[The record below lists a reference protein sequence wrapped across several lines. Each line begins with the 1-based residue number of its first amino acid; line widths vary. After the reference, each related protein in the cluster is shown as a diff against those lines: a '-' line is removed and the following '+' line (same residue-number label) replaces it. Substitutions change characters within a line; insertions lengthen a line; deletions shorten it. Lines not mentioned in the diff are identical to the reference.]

1 MTVTRETALATDE
14 ERQAFIATLPTR
26 LIDVLRRRVKETPSL
41 PAIYSGERTY
51 TYSDLEAG
59 VDAIIPVLRDAGVQA
74 GDRVLLMME
83 NGFAGI
89 CCLYATLALDAWAVL
104 ANARLTTR
112 ERDVMID
119 RAQPRIVVCAAGPSP
134 ERHDLAL
141 SGSMRHEGS
150 AFGVIAVSPP
160 DQTVLPE
167 QVPERQD
174 EQVAVMVFT
183 SGTTGVPKAAMLGHK
198 SLIYQSAIVSD
209 RRGFSPGD
217 CPYLVAPIVHV
228 LGLAGIFLPV
238 VYGGGAVQ
246 LATRFDAD
254 FVIEGLRRHRLTH
267 LYGAPPMISM
277 LVDRAR
283 QEGEALDVGS
293 LKEMFGGGALVD
305 RELCDRVEQTFGMKL
320 SIGYAATECTPIA
333 ASTPAMPANP
343 GAVGFPFDGMD
354 VRVVGPDGKPLPAGE
369 TGEIQCH
376 GPNIMLGYYRD
387 AEATAAAIDEDGWL
401 SMGDLGFFDE
411 DGQIHLVGRL
421 KDMIVRSGF
430 NVYPAEVEGVL
441 NTYPDVLQSA
451 VVGRSVPGNEEVVAF
466 VEAISGAEI
475 DVDALAA
482 YAAERLAP
490 YKKPARIE
498 VLEKLPVGATGKLLK
513 LDLRD
518 MAAGLGTD

>member
-1 MTVTRETALATDE
+1 MTVTRETALATEE

-26 LIDVLRRRVKETPSL
+26 LIDVLRRRVEQSPDA
-41 PAIYSGERTY
+41 PVIYSGPDTHTY
-51 TYSDLEAG
+51 AELGTG
-59 VDAIIPVLRDAGVQA
+59 VDAAIDVLRDSGVRA
-74 GDRVLLMME
+74 GDRVLLVIE

-104 ANARLTTR
+104 ANARLTIR

-119 RAQPRIVVCAAGPSP
+119 RAQPRLVVCAAGTSP
-134 ERHDLAL
+134 DTHELAPA
-141 SGSMRHEGS
+141 GSVRFQNP
-150 AFGVIAVSPP
+150 AFGTIAVSPA
-160 DQTVLPE
+160 E
-167 QVPERQD
+167 QSVVPEPVPDRED

-209 RRGFSPGD
+209 RRGFGPGD

-238 VYGGGAVQ
+238 VYGGGAVE
-246 LATRFDAD
+246 LAARFDID
-254 FVIEGLRRHRLTH
+254 FVMDGLRRRRLTH

-283 QEGEALDVGS
+283 QEGDALDVGS

-305 RELCDRVEQTFGMKL
+305 RELCDRVEQTFGVKL

-343 GAVGFPFDGMD
+343 GAVGFPFHGMD
-354 VRVVGPDGKPLPAGE
+354 VCVVSPDGAPLPAGE

-387 AEATAAAIDEDGWL
+387 PEATAAAIDAEGWL

-421 KDMIVRSGF
+421 KDMILRSGF
-430 NVYPAEVEGVL
+430 NVYPAEVEAVL

-451 VVGRSVPGNEEVVAF
+451 VVGRAVSGNEEVIGF
-466 VEAISGAEI
+466 VEPISGAEI
-475 DVDALAA
+475 DVDALSA

-490 YKKPARIE
+490 YKQPSRIE
-498 VLEKLPVGATGKLLK
+498 VMAKLPVGTTGKLLK
-513 LDLRD
+513 LDLRER
-518 MAAGLGTD
+518 AARFGDD

>member
-26 LIDVLRRRVKETPSL
+26 LIDVLQRRANDTPSL
-41 PAIYSGERTY
+41 PVIHSGERS
-51 TYSDLEAG
+51 YSYADLKKG
-59 VDAIIPVLRDAGVQA
+59 VDAVMPVLRDAGVRA
-74 GDRVLLMME
+74 GDRVLLVTE
-83 NGFAGI
+83 NGFTGV
-89 CCLYATLALDAWAVL
+89 CCLYAILALDAWAVL
-104 ANARLTTR
+104 ANARLTLR
-112 ERDVMID
+112 ERNVMID
-119 RAQPRIVVCAAGPSP
+119 RSQPRLVVCAVGMSP
-134 ERHDLAL
+134 ESHALAPA
-141 SGSMRHEGS
+141 GSARHENP
-150 AFGVIAVSPP
+150 AFGVIAVSPQDRDVMAEPVP
-160 DQTVLPE
+160 DRT
-167 QVPERQD
+167 D
-174 EQVAVMVFT
+174 EQVAVIVFT

-209 RRGFSPGD
+209 RRGFGPGD

-238 VYGGGAVQ
+238 VYGGGAVE
-246 LATRFDAD
+246 LATRFDID
-254 FVIEGLRRHRLTH
+254 FVMEGLRRRRLTH

-283 QEGEALDVGS
+283 QEGDALDVGS

-305 RELCDRVEQTFGMKL
+305 RELCDRVEQTFGVKL

-343 GAVGFPFDGMD
+343 GAVGFPFYGMD
-354 VRVVGPDGKPLPAGE
+354 VRVVGPDGSPLPVGE

-387 AEATAAAIDEDGWL
+387 PEATAAAIDEHGWL

-421 KDMIVRSGF
+421 KDMILRSGF

-451 VVGRSVPGNEEVVAF
+451 VVGRTVPGNEEIIAF
-466 VEAISGAEI
+466 VEPISGAKI

-498 VLEKLPVGATGKLLK
+498 VMDKLPVGTTGKLLK
-513 LDLRD
+513 MDLRER
-518 MAAGLGTD
+518 AAALGEA

>member
-14 ERQAFIATLPTR
+14 EREAFIATLPTR
-26 LIDVLRRRVKETPSL
+26 LTDVLRRRVRETPAL
-41 PAIYSGERTY
+41 PVIYSGEHTY
-51 TYSDLEAG
+51 TYAELEAG
-59 VDAIIPVLRDAGVQA
+59 VGAVIPVLRDAGVHA

-119 RAQPRIVVCAAGPSP
+119 RARPRIVVCAAGRSP
-134 ERHDLAL
+134 ERHELAPA
-141 SGSMRHEGS
+141 GSIRHEGP
-150 AFGVIAVSPP
+150 AFGVFAVSPADGNARPEPVP
-160 DQTVLPE
+160 D
-167 QVPERQD
+167 RQD

-183 SGTTGVPKAAMLGHK
+183 SGTTGEPKAAMLGHK

-238 VYGGGAVQ
+238 VYGGGAVE

-254 FVIEGLRRHRLTH
+254 FVMEGLRRHRLTH

-283 QEGEALDVGS
+283 QEGDALDVGS

-343 GAVGFPFDGMD
+343 GAVGFPFYGMD
-354 VRVVGPDGKPLPAGE
+354 VRVVGPDGVPLPTGE

-387 AEATAAAIDEDGWL
+387 PEATAAAIDEHGWL

-430 NVYPAEVEGVL
+430 NVYPAEVEAVL

-451 VVGRSVPGNEEVVAF
+451 VVGRAVPGNEEVVAF
-466 VEAISGAEI
+466 VEAISGVEI

-498 VLEKLPVGATGKLLK
+498 VLDNLPVGATGKLLK
-513 LDLRD
+513 LELRER
-518 MAAGLGTD
+518 AATLGEP

>member
-1 MTVTRETALATDE
+1 MTITRETALATDE
-14 ERQAFIATLPTR
+14 EREAFIATLPTR
-26 LIDVLRRRVKETPSL
+26 LVDVLRRRVADTPLL
-41 PAIYSGERTY
+41 PIIYSGPD
-51 TYSDLEAG
+51 TYSYADLGKG
-59 VDAIIPVLRDAGVQA
+59 VDAAISVLRDAGVRA
-74 GDRVLLMME
+74 GDRVLLVTE
-83 NGFAGI
+83 NGFSGV
-89 CCLYATLALDAWAVL
+89 CCLYAILSLDAWAVL
-104 ANARLTTR
+104 ANSRLTMR

-119 RAQPRIVVCAAGPSP
+119 RSQPRLVVCTAGTSP
-134 ERHDLAL
+134 ETHELAL
-141 SGSMRHEGS
+141 AGSRRHQDT
-150 AFGVIAVSPP
+150 AYGVIAVGPADETVTPEPVP
-160 DQTVLPE
+160 D
-167 QVPERQD
+167 RDD

-198 SLIYQSAIVSD
+198 SLVYQSAIVSD

-238 VYGGGAVQ
+238 VYGGGAVE
-246 LATRFDAD
+246 LATRFDID
-254 FVIEGLRRHRLTH
+254 FVMDGLRRHRLTH

-283 QEGEALDVGS
+283 QEGDALDTSG

-343 GAVGFPFDGMD
+343 GAVGFPFYGMD
-354 VRVVGPDGKPLPAGE
+354 VRVVGADGTRLPAGE

-387 AEATAAAIDEDGWL
+387 PEATAAAIDKDGWL

-421 KDMIVRSGF
+421 KDMILRSGF

-441 NTYPDVLQSA
+441 NTYPDVLQTA
-451 VVGRSVPGNEEVVAF
+451 VVGRAVPGNEEVIAF

-475 DVDALAA
+475 DVAALAA

-490 YKKPARIE
+490 YKKPSRIE
-498 VLEKLPVGATGKLLK
+498 VLDKLPVGTTGKLLK
-513 LDLRD
+513 LDLRE
-518 MAAGLGTD
+518 MAAGFRDE

>member
-1 MTVTRETALATDE
+1 MTVTRETALATDA
-14 ERQAFIATLPTR
+14 ERQAFIETLPTR
-26 LIDVLRRRVKETPSL
+26 LIDILRGRVGQTPDA
-41 PAIYSGERTY
+41 PVIYSGPETCTY
-51 TYSDLEAG
+51 VELGAG
-59 VDAIIPVLRDAGVQA
+59 VDAAIGVLRDAGIRA
-74 GDRVLLMME
+74 GDRVLLVTE
-83 NGFAGI
+83 NGFTGV
-89 CCLYATLALDAWAVL
+89 CCLYAILALDAWAVL

-119 RAQPRIVVCAAGPSP
+119 RAQPRLVVCAAGASP
-134 ERHDLAL
+134 ETHELAL
-141 SGSMRHEGS
+141 AGSVRREEP
-150 AFGVIAVSPP
+150 AFGAIAVSPA
-160 DQTVLPE
+160 DQSV
-167 QVPERQD
+167 VPEPVPDRQD

-209 RRGFSPGD
+209 RRGFGPGD

-238 VYGGGAVQ
+238 VYGGGAVE
-246 LATRFDAD
+246 LATRFDIE
-254 FVIEGLRRHRLTH
+254 FVMDGLRRHHLTH

-283 QEGEALDVGS
+283 QEGDALDVGS

-305 RELCDRVEQTFGMKL
+305 RELCDRVEQTFGVKL

-343 GAVGFPFDGMD
+343 GAVGFPFYGMD
-354 VRVVGPDGKPLPAGE
+354 VRVVGPDGTELPAGE

-387 AEATAAAIDEDGWL
+387 PDATAAAIDENGWL

-421 KDMIVRSGF
+421 KEMILRSGF

-451 VVGRSVPGNEEVVAF
+451 VVGRTVDGNEEVIAF

-498 VLEKLPVGATGKLLK
+498 VLDKLPVGTTGKLLK

-518 MAAGLGTD
+518 VAAKFTDE